1 MADIIHEFTV
11 KAPVGEVY
19 RLFSTPAGL
28 DQWWTKKSTGE
39 LREAGE
45 FGLYFGPEHNWRA
58 KVTRY
63 IPPSTFELQMT
74 EAHLDW
80 MGTRVGCEL
89 SPEGSNGTRVRF
101 YHTGWPE
108 QNEHWRVS
116 CYCWAMY
123 LRILRRNLEHGESVD
138 YERRLEV

>member
-11 KAPVGEVY
+11 KAAVGEVY

-28 DQWWTKKSTGE
+28 DKWWTKKSTGE

-45 FGLYFGPEHNWRA
+45 FGLYFGPEYNWRA

-63 IPPSTFELQMT
+63 IPPSAFELQMT
-74 EAHLDW
+74 VAHLAW

-89 SPEGSNGTRVRF
+89 SPEGNNVTWVRF

-138 YERRLEV
+138 YERRLEF